1 VRECAL
7 CGRPSLFGVVD
18 FKIVHVANSSL
29 DLRLDRHLQGA
40 CALLIFRAPARPIES
55 MQRWPLALKSF
66 SRSHSRRGKRAL
78 TSLSRM
84 CDIISCTPAPHCALA
99 SLCAVKFSFL
109 TILTL
114 DFADAWIAALPVTC
128 PQQACRSARHM
139 QRHAKTAGSS
149 RLGWS
154 DGRIAC
160 VVAQG

>member
-1 VRECAL
+1 MLSCRCCVRAWVHACPGIGTRVRECAL

-40 CALLIFRAPARPIES
+40 RALLIFLAPARPIES
-55 MQRWPLALKSF
+55 MQRWPLALKSS

-99 SLCAVKFSFL
+99 SLCAVKFNFL

-128 PQQACRSARHM
+128 PQQACTSASA
-139 QRHAKTAGSS
+139 HAKT
-149 RLGWS
+149 R
-154 DGRIAC
+154 
-160 VVAQG
+160 